1 MAKTIDLTG
10 QQIGK
15 LTVLGR
21 DTGVEEKKNNNT
33 RYWKCQCECKR
44 IITLS
49 QKTLL
54 TESSVI
60 RSCGCVNI
68 PNPNYTPK
76 KMSAEELQSWNELYE
91 YVKIKVMDYSDSQC
105 LSNQMVLR
113 LKGLAT
119 GKYLANNKSVNHASY
134 SYDAIL
140 TTFKF
145 CMQQIQ
151 KSFRMKR
158 FEDDNK
164 KFNYACAIV
173 ANNINT
179 VIARMDRAKQTEK
192 QSETLDLSH
201 LNTPRAQYQRKTED
215 YRPELEELW

>member
-10 QQIGK
+10 KQIGK

-21 DTGVEEKKNNNT
+21 DIETEEKKNSNT
-33 RYWKCQCECKR
+33 KYWKCQCECKK
-44 IITLS
+44 IVTLS
-49 QKTLL
+49 QKTLM

-68 PNPNYTPK
+68 PNPKYVPK
-76 KMSAEELQSWNELYE
+76 KMSAEELQSWHELCE
-91 YVKIKVMDYSDSQC
+91 YVKTKVMDYSDTQC
-105 LSNQMVLR
+105 LSNQMILR

-119 GKYLANNKSVNHASY
+119 GKYLANNKSVNNASY
-134 SYDAIL
+134 SYNVIL

-145 CMQQIQ
+145 CMPQIQ
-151 KSFRMKR
+151 KSFRMKH
-158 FEDDNK
+158 FENDNQ

-179 VIARMDRAKQTEK
+179 VLARMDRTKQTEK
-192 QSETLDLSH
+192 QAETLDLSH
-201 LNTPRAQYQRKTED
+201 LNAPRAQYQRKTED